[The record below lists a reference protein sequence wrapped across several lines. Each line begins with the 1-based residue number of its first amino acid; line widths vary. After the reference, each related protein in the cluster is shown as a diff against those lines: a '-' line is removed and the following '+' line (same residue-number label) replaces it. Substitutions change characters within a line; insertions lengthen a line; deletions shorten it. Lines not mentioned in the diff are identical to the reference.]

1 MLSYF
6 QANWARKLGFD
17 TSVRLPM
24 ALFPLSIVAAEE
36 MCVLMSATKN
46 SDLNKKFDC
55 ATLFYSRLGDDTLH
69 VYLIC

>member
-1 MLSYF
+1 
-6 QANWARKLGFD
+6 
-17 TSVRLPM
+17 M